1 MEASHY
7 RLFGTYRCA
16 LALAVVVSHSLFLTG
31 TSTFVGKIGIGN
43 IAVMAFFILSGF
55 IIAEAGSTFYKDR
68 PFAFLLNRF
77 WRIAPPYWLALSISI
92 SAHYALAKAGVLRF
106 PDYDMPPSNIFETRN
121 IVSNIFTIFPFQGR
135 TGLVNMTN
143 FYGFVRFYWAI
154 LAEVEFYCAAF
165 TAFFLMVFLPR
176 WRSMI
181 AAGYVLTFLSFHLWN
196 DYVSPI
202 QSELTLVP
210 YFLLGV
216 CLYGAVSGNLL
227 AKAAAIPCF
236 IAAVLHFLR
245 YTQGK
250 IPLEQALQNFW
261 EPVVLV
267 AVDLMAAVPI
277 IVVFLCQ
284 ASLGGRPPRL
294 DKRFGDLSYPIY
306 LNHFV
311 VLVAIASVQAPPSW
325 TLMAVAIIA
334 SVLLSWAAAVVIE
347 TPLKPLRDRI
357 RGESL

>member
-267 AVDLMAAVPI
+267 PVLLMAAVPI
-277 IVVFLCQ
+277 IVVLLCQ
-284 ASLGGRPPRL
+284 ASIGGRARRF